1 MVVLDY
7 ALTTFVTL
15 MVVGVRPAREAQQ
28 ATQAAEEHAR
38 KIAAKTRQTKKTS
51 SPRPIPSEAES
62 L

>member
-7 ALTTFVTL
+7 ALTTFVAL
-15 MVVGVRPAREAQQ
+15 MVVGVRPAREVQQ
-28 ATQAAEEHAR
+28 ATQAAAEHTQ
-38 KIAAKTRQTKKTS
+38 KIAAKRVRQKTS